1 MTAECVQWRIS
12 RNIQKLNQGHC
23 LIKQVAASLLSAKQ
37 CIVVL
42 STTEGSHHLIFDMQT
57 HEVFPGSADSYH
69 C

>member
-37 CIVVL
+37 RTVAL
-42 STTEGSHHLIFDMQT
+42 STTDGSHLLILDMQT
-57 HEVFPGSADSYH
+57 HELFPCSADSFR